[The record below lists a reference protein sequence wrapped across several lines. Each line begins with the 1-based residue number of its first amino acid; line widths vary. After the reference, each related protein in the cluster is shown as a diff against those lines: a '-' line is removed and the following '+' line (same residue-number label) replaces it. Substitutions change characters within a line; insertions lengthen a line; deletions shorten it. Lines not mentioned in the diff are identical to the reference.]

1 MSKPSTSTSDL
12 RGFARKASG
21 LTRNVSA
28 LDALVYNIN
37 AMGILFVLPYATWGA
52 GLYMGVDLPSTMLLA
67 LPLSIPIAL
76 LYAYFSAAMPRTGGD
91 YVWVSRCV
99 HPALGF
105 MSNFLL
111 SVVLLSFIAVEPAWT
126 LQWGIAP
133 ILTGLGAVNSDA
145 GLTALAAQVS
155 SPLAVQVFGL
165 IYFIAIALVMVRGTK
180 WSFRVQWGMF
190 ILIVLGTIAFI
201 VAAQAGFGSF
211 QQRFDAM
218 SGTTVAKVMNDAASA
233 GYVKEI
239 TFSGTFLGTVFS
251 FLNLTGYFFSVYFS
265 GEVKDVRKSQLI
277 AIVGGVIIFS
287 AIMYVAY
294 LAIYAGMGKD
304 FFGAISYLYMTGNSH
319 YTLPF
324 TAPFPQF
331 LMPYL
336 TSNPVLIILVG
347 FGFAMAPLAAGLAYI
362 LLLTRNVFAWS
373 FDRVVPTKLSALDRR
388 YNSPYMALIVVI
400 VLSMVAQV
408 LWLYTSWLS
417 YIAYGITGLFIVSA
431 ICGLAGIV
439 FPYRRKELFE
449 AAPDMVKKRV
459 AGIPVMTILGVLT
472 FIISALVA
480 YATVLP
486 AYVGVINYTYVA
498 VLILTFIVALV
509 IYFVSAAY
517 HGRKIPLSLTFKE
530 IPPE

>member
-1 MSKPSTSTSDL
+1 MSKPSHPMGEL
-12 RGFARKASG
+12 QGFARKASG

-52 GLYMGVDLPSTMLLA
+52 GLYMGVDLPNTMLLA
-67 LPLSIPIAL
+67 LPMSIPIAL

-91 YVWVSRCV
+91 YVWVSRCL

-133 ILTGLGAVNSDA
+133 ILTGLGVVNKDPSM
-145 GLTALAAQVS
+145 TALAAQIS
-155 SPLAVQVFGL
+155 SPIAVQVFGL
-165 IYFIAIALVMVRGTK
+165 IYFIAIALVMIRGTK

-190 ILIVLGTIAFI
+190 VLIVLGTIAFI
-201 VAAQAGFGSF
+201 VAAMAGFGVF

-218 SGTTVAKVMNDAASA
+218 SGTTVAKVMSDAVSA
-233 GYVKEI
+233 GYMKEVTI
-239 TFSGTFLGTVFS
+239 SGTFLGTVFS

-265 GEVKDVRKSQLI
+265 GEIKDVRKSQLV
-277 AIVGGVIIFS
+277 AIVGGVVIFS
-287 AIMYVAY
+287 AIMWVAY
-294 LAIYAGMGKD
+294 VAIYAGMSKD
-304 FFGAISYLYMTGNSH
+304 FFGAISYLYMTGNPN

-324 TAPFPQF
+324 IAPFPQF
-331 LMPYL
+331 LMPYM
-336 TSNPVLIILVG
+336 TSNPILIVLVG
-347 FGFAMAPLAAGLAYI
+347 LGFAMAPLAAGLAYI

-388 YNSPYMALIVVI
+388 YNSPYMALILVI
-400 VLSMVAQV
+400 VLSMIAQV
-408 LWLYTSWLS
+408 LWLYTNWLS
-417 YIAYGITGLFIVSA
+417 YIAYGITGMFLATA
-431 ICGLAGIV
+431 IAGIAGAV
-439 FPYRRKELFE
+439 FPYRRKDLFE
-449 AAPDMVKKRV
+449 AAPNMVKRRI
-459 AGIPVMTILGVLT
+459 AGVPVMTILGVLT
-472 FIISALVA
+472 FLVSAFVA
-480 YATVLP
+480 YATIMP
-486 AYVGVINYTYVA
+486 AYIGTINYTYVG
-498 VLILTFIVALV
+498 VIILTCIVAIV

-517 HGRKIPLSLTFKE
+517 HRRKIPLSLTFKE

>member
-1 MSKPSTSTSDL
+1 MDEL

-28 LDALVYNIN
+28 WDALIYNIN

-52 GLYMGVDLPSTMLLA
+52 GLYLGVDLPSTMLLA
-67 LPLSIPIAL
+67 LPMSIPIAM

-91 YVWVSRCV
+91 YVWVSRCL
-99 HPALGF
+99 HPAVGF

-133 ILTGLGAVNSDA
+133 ILTGLGVLNNDP

-155 SPLAVQVFGL
+155 SPITVQIFGL
-165 IYFIAIALVMVRGTK
+165 IYFIAIALTLVRGTK
-180 WSFRVQWGMF
+180 WAFRIQWGMF
-190 ILIVLGTIAFI
+190 ALIVLGTIAF
-201 VAAQAGFGSF
+201 VVSVLPGGFLGF
-211 QQRFDAM
+211 QQRFDTM
-218 SGTTVAKVMNDAASA
+218 SGTTVAKVMSDALSA
-233 GYVKEI
+233 GFVTQVTI
-239 TFSGTFLGTVFS
+239 SGIFLGTVFS

-265 GEVKDVRKSQLI
+265 GEIKDVRKSQLI

-287 AIMYVAY
+287 AILLVAY
-294 LAIYAGMGKD
+294 EAIYYGLGRD
-304 FFGAISYLYMTGNSH
+304 FFGAISYLYMTGSKD

-331 LMPYL
+331 LMPFI
-336 TSNPVLIILVG
+336 TPNPLLVVLVG
-347 FGFAMAPLAAGLAYI
+347 LGFAMCPLAAGLAYV

-373 FDRVVPTKLSALDRR
+373 FDRVVPTKLSALDRK

-400 VLSMVAQV
+400 VLSMISQA

-417 YIAYGITGLFIVSA
+417 YIAYGITGLFLASA
-431 ICGLAGIV
+431 IAGIAGIV

-449 AAPDMVKKRV
+449 SSPAMVKRRI
-459 AGIPVMTILGVLT
+459 AGIPVISILGFLSLAVSI
-472 FIISALVA
+472 FVA
-480 YATVLP
+480 YASLMP
-486 AYVGVINYTYVA
+486 AYIGTINFAYIGVIILTYV
-498 VLILTFIVALV
+498 VALA
-509 IYFVSAAY
+509 IYAASAMY
-517 HGRKIPLSLTFKE
+517 HKRKIPLNLTFKE